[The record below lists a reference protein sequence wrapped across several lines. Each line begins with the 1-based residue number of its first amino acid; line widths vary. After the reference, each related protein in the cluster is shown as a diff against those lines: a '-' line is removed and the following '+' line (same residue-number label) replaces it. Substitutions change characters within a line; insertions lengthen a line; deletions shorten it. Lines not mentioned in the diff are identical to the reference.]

1 MAVPVKSNNTQQG
14 CNPISSNCVIWQ
26 GPDIPCINLC
36 TGDSVSD
43 VVAKMA
49 TELCDITS
57 QTDISLL
64 DLSCFNPLYPTPQN
78 FRDVMQIILNKI
90 CALENGTTTDGV
102 NTAGCPS
109 DCEIAVAPCL
119 QYSDNL
125 GNTVTSLPIKDYVI
139 LIGNRICTILTSI
152 ANLQNQIDALDTRV
166 TNLENGSGGGGGGT
180 SFNVT
185 SDCLSQSALSLQEYI
200 NVLDAAFCELQANSG
215 TQLQYISATSASAC
229 VSTNSPQMADPAQI
243 MGNYQQ
249 PQWLASPNSSFQ
261 QIQNLW
267 VAICDIRTG
276 LTNLQAQ
283 LDDCCAPEVPCPV
296 NLPRPTIELAKQ
308 NASNDIFF
316 VVSAGGGAT
325 LSPSGTSV
333 IIGGQEWQLIRFE
346 GSVVASANGTTSLVT
361 TNLPFVGSASQ
372 VYYDGS
378 TQNKITSIT
387 GVSNSLGVTVTGTFY
402 WKNLDTL
409 QECTTTPTNN
419 GISITNLLVVACP
432 TLWTSPS
439 ANITY
444 TPFPIQTCSSTTGAS
459 FSINLGNFPPVTNI
473 PGAFVTGT
481 LQYTNTLGI
490 NQNVTITLGTGGS
503 YAASG
508 VQCNSSPILTITG
521 INQNGVSRSCSV
533 NATIDIPTA
542 GGL

>member
-1 MAVPVKSNNTQQG
+1 
-14 CNPISSNCVIWQ
+14 
-26 GPDIPCINLC
+26 
-36 TGDSVSD
+36 
-43 VVAKMA
+43 
-49 TELCDITS
+49 
-57 QTDISLL
+57 
-64 DLSCFNPLYPTPQN
+64 
-78 FRDVMQIILNKI
+78 MQIILNKI

-276 LTNLQAQ
+276 LTNLQTQ
-283 LDDCCAPEVPCPV
+283 LDACCAPDVPCPG

-325 LSPSGTSV
+325 LSPSGTGV

-346 GSVVASANGTTSLVT
+346 GSVIASANGTTSLVT

-490 NQNVTITLGTGGS
+490 NQNITITLGTGGS